1 MRPAGC
7 HFCIAAWHKHIK
19 QSKLISLQNPKINNK
34 KVASGL
40 LPQSTTWKFKVNGK
54 ASFYNH
60 NFPFGKK
67 KEDPPSG

>member
-1 MRPAGC
+1 LTLP
-7 HFCIAAWHKHIK
+7 
-19 QSKLISLQNPKINNK
+19 QNPKINNK

-54 ASFYNH
+54 ASFYNL
-60 NFPFGKK
+60 NFPLGKE